1 MNRKALFVAAVSAAL
16 GLILLFFYQHR
27 FETEAAGGRP
37 VPVLFAVQEIAMGEQ
52 LTEAKLG
59 VRNIPEAYLEERHI
73 RRQDLRRVVGV
84 GVSTTNRPNNNGRRD
99 APATN
104 TPPRPALR

>member
-84 GVSTTNRPNNNGRRD
+84 GGAATIPAHHPVRWD
-99 APATN
+99 AP
-104 TPPRPALR
+104 PAQPQWRRAHT